1 MLNNLITIV
10 MLLAVLGVLHI
21 TNTVLGAVKG
31 SQESKFEWKKIGK
44 GMLKAF
50 LFCLCFISYCF
61 CLEILPVILS
71 RIDITVPSDLITFLE
86 IVGITLTA
94 YKKYALDCYTK
105 IKDIMGI
112 NTEESSV
119 DIDSKEREVD

>member
-1 MLNNLITIV
+1 MLNNLLTIA

-31 SQESKFEWKKIGK
+31 SQETKFEWKKIGK

-50 LFCLCFISYCF
+50 LFCLCFLAYCF
-61 CLEILPVILS
+61 CLEILPIILL
-71 RIDITVPSDLITFLE
+71 RIEITIPNDLITFLE

-94 YKKYALDCYTK
+94 YKKYTKDCYEK
-105 IKDIMGI
+105 LKVILGV
-112 NTEESSV
+112 NTEDQSV
-119 DIDSKEREVD
+119 

>member
-50 LFCLCFISYCF
+50 LFCLCFLAYCF
-61 CLEILPVILS
+61 CLEILPIILL
-71 RIDITVPSDLITFLE
+71 RIEITIPNDLITFLE

-94 YKKYALDCYTK
+94 YKKYTKDCYEK
-105 IKDIMGI
+105 LKVILDV
-112 NTEESSV
+112 NTEDQSV
-119 DIDSKEREVD
+119 